1 MRVCVSGVAAALTVL
16 LISTPAAAQAPSAAR
31 VVRLTGTLPDAIETT
46 APVLRFAVYDAEA
59 GGRLLWEETQP
70 VSLDGAGAYTVFLG
84 AMSADGLPLDLFAE
98 GAPRW
103 LQISGAGGA
112 PAPRILLAAV
122 PYAVAAAT
130 AANAATLAGRPATD
144 FQLTPAAR
152 RREASAGA
160 KAAAADIDGPTVNNG
175 TANYIGKFVNNV
187 DLVNSQLYD
196 TGSDIG
202 LGVTAPLEKFHVR
215 FTNGAGSQTGLAV
228 QNMGSTTSSY
238 SGMLF
243 YDHTGALRQFQG
255 YNNGTGE
262 YRINNISPTGSINFM
277 VGSDSKFKVV
287 TNGYI
292 GLGAGQV
299 TPSVRLHL
307 FGSQGNDVTWRG
319 TRFTG
324 SIGSPT
330 ATINGTSIFRI
341 EGEGHSGAGF
351 TDYRSAI
358 VSTAAETWTPTGN
371 GTRLSFWTTPTGSTT
386 TIERV
391 TIAPNGYVG
400 IGTNAPVVP
409 LEVFG
414 NTNYANS
421 ASSRYFAPMSTSL
434 VDQTFD
440 YGAVSI
446 RASNYILGAGIAAV
460 SDARIKQVI
469 GRSDAAADLGLID
482 RIEVVDYT
490 FRDTLAQGSGRQK
503 KVVAQQVEQVYPQA
517 VTKTTG
523 VVPDIFTRAPQKD
536 GWIMLATDL
545 KPGERVRLMTAQGDD
560 AVHEVLEV
568 APGRFRTSDT
578 TATSQVFVY
587 GREVRDFRAVDYEAL
602 AMLNVSATQE
612 LHRRLEA
619 QGRENAALKAQNAT
633 LESRLAALEA
643 ALKALTTAT
652 PR

>member
-1 MRVCVSGVAAALTVL
+1 MPVRVAVAATVL
-16 LISTPAAAQAPSAAR
+16 LALLLSPPAFAQAPSAAR
-31 VVRLTGTLPDAIETT
+31 VIRISGALPATTGTSGDL
-46 APVLRFAVYDAEA
+46 VRFALYDAET

-70 VSLDGAGAYTVFLG
+70 VTLDAAGHYTAFLG
-84 AMSADGLPLDLFAE
+84 ATSPEGLPVDLFAS

-103 LQISGAGGA
+103 LAVGLPGGDA
-112 PAPRILLAAV
+112 TSRTLLAAV

-130 AANAATLAGRPATD
+130 AATLDGRPASD
-144 FQLTPAAR
+144 FVLTAAAR
-152 RREASAGA
+152 RRDGGSDAMPSTRAGL
-160 KAAAADIDGPTVNNG
+160 DGPAVNNG
-175 TANYIGKFVNNV
+175 TANYIGRFVNTV
-187 DLVNSQLYD
+187 DLVNSQLFD
-196 TGSDIG
+196 NGSEIG
-202 LGVTAPLEKFHVR
+202 MGVTAPLDKFHVR
-215 FTNGAGSQTGLAV
+215 FTNSAGSQTGLAV
-228 QNMGSTTSSY
+228 QNMGATAASY

-277 VGSDSKFKVV
+277 IGSDSKFKVG
-287 TNGYI
+287 TNGYT
-292 GLGAGQV
+292 GLGSGPV
-299 TPSVRLHL
+299 TPFVRLHL
-307 FGSQGNDVTWRG
+307 FGTQGNDVTLRG

-330 ATINGTSIFRI
+330 ATTNGTSIFRI
-341 EGEGHSGAGF
+341 EGEGHSGAAF
-351 TDYRSAI
+351 TDYRALI
-358 VSTAAETWTPTGN
+358 ASTAAETWTPTGN

-421 ASSRYFAPMSTSL
+421 ASSRYFAPTSPGL
-434 VDQTFD
+434 IDQTFD

-469 GRSDAAADLGLID
+469 GRSDAAADLGLLH

-490 FRDTLAQGSGRQK
+490 FKDTLSQGRGTQK

-523 VVPDIFTRAPQKD
+523 VVPDIFRRAPLKD
-536 GWIMLATDL
+536 GWIELATDL
-545 KPGERVRLMTAQGDD
+545 KAGERVRLMSEHGDD

-568 APGRFRTSDT
+568 APGRFRTTCT

-619 QGRENAALKAQNAT
+619 QGRENAALQAQNAT
-633 LESRLAALEA
+633 LESRLAAVEA

>member
-1 MRVCVSGVAAALTVL
+1 MRVRVSGVAAALTVL
-16 LISTPAAAQAPSAAR
+16 LTSTPAAAQAPSAAR

-152 RREASAGA
+152 RREAPAGA

-277 VGSDSKFKVV
+277 IGSTSRFKVDTTGRV
-287 TNGYI
+287 GI
-292 GLGAGQV
+292 GE
-299 TPSVRLHL
+299 PSPAYTLDVRH
-307 FGSQGNDVTWRG
+307 G
-319 TRFTG
+319 
-324 SIGSPT
+324 
-330 ATINGTSIFRI
+330 
-341 EGEGHSGAGF
+341 
-351 TDYRSAI
+351 
-358 VSTAAETWTPTGN
+358 GN
-371 GTRLSFWTTPTGSTT
+371 GDGLRVRSSTSYSLIDIDGADGEAGMRFAANGSFQWLVRNRGVDNVFEIWRMNGGGSTLR
-386 TIERV
+386 IR
-391 TIAPNGYVG
+391 PDNGYVG
-400 IGTNAPVVP
+400 IGPVDPVDR
-409 LEVFG
+409 LQVDGNMRLFG
-414 NTNYANS
+414 CLMNFSGTVVA
-421 ASSRYFAPMSTSL
+421 
-434 VDQTFD
+434 
-440 YGAVSI
+440 GACS
-446 RASNYILGAGIAAV
+446 
-460 SDARIKQVI
+460 SDARFKRDVTPFPSLLD
-469 GRSDAAADLGLID
+469 RFARLTPVNYFWKADEFPNKHFGTERTWGLIAQDVQAVFPELVATEVYD
-482 RIEVVDYT
+482 R
-490 FRDTLAQGSGRQK
+490 AQGH
-503 KVVAQQVEQVYPQA
+503 VEQVEP
-517 VTKTTG
+517 
-523 VVPDIFTRAPQKD
+523 
-536 GWIMLATDL
+536 LDL
-545 KPGERVRLMTAQGDD
+545 G
-560 AVHEVLEV
+560 
-568 APGRFRTSDT
+568 GRS
-578 TATSQVFVY
+578 
-587 GREVRDFRAVDYEAL
+587 EA
-602 AMLNVSATQE
+602 
-612 LHRRLEA
+612 
-619 QGRENAALKAQNAT
+619 
-633 LESRLAALEA
+633 
-643 ALKALTTAT
+643 
-652 PR
+652 